1 MSGTLLDQIKEIETE
16 MARTQK
22 NKATEYHI
30 GRLKAKLA
38 KLRTTLLEGP
48 AKSGSEGTGFDV
60 AKTGHARVALIG
72 FPSVGKST
80 LLTKLTGTESTAA
93 SYEFTTLTCIPGNLF
108 HRGCKIQVLDL
119 PGIIDGA
126 SQGKGRGRQVIGVA
140 KSSDLVL
147 IVLDAAKELEKNH
160 RKILE
165 DELEAVG
172 LRLNKRPPSIY
183 VKQHK
188 TGGIKFSSMV
198 PLTKL
203 GDDPER
209 AVEAILR
216 EYKMHNS
223 EVLFRDDCSLDELI
237 DVIEGNRKYVR
248 VLYVWNKVDTV
259 SIEDVDRLSRQENSI
274 VCAAGADLNMDRLV
288 EKIWEYLSLTRVYTM
303 RKGEAPDFAEPVV
316 LTAGRHGTSVESL
329 CDQIHR
335 SLKVDHKY
343 SIVWGTSTKHSP
355 QHVGLA
361 HVLHDE
367 DVVRICKKT
376 NTEQKAEKGYAAS
389 VQAHYDFVRGKTCVG
404 APFMSDK
411 SLRRI

>member
-1 MSGTLLDQIKEIETE
+1 MSGTLLQQIAEVEAE

-48 AKSGSEGTGFDV
+48 TKAGSEGTGFDV
-60 AKTGHARVALIG
+60 AKTGHARVALVG

-80 LLTKLTGTESTAA
+80 LLTKLTGTESVAA

-108 HRGCKIQVLDL
+108 HKGCKIQVLDL

-147 IVLDAAKELEKNH
+147 IVLDAAKELERNH
-160 RKILE
+160 RAILE
-165 DELEAVG
+165 AELEAVG
-172 LRLNKRPPSIY
+172 LRLNRAPPAIY
-183 VKQHK
+183 LKKQK
-188 TGGIKFSSMV
+188 TGGIKFSAMV

-203 GDDPER
+203 GEDPER
-209 AVEAILR
+209 AVDAILR
-216 EYKMHNS
+216 EYKLHNC
-223 EVLFRDDCSLDELI
+223 ECLFRDDCSADELI

-259 SIEDVDRLSRQENSI
+259 SIEDVDRLARQPHSV
-274 VCAAGADLNMDRLV
+274 VCASGAGLNMDALV
-288 EKIWEYLSLTRVYTM
+288 DKIWEYLDLTRVYTM

-316 LTAGRHGTSVESL
+316 LTAGRHGTTVESL
-329 CDQIHR
+329 CNQIHR
-335 SLKVDHKY
+335 SLAIDHKY
-343 SIVWGTSTKHSP
+343 SIVWGTSAKHSP
-355 QHVGLA
+355 QHCGLA
-361 HVLHDE
+361 HLLHDE

-376 NTEQKAEKGYAAS
+376 NAEQKAEKGYAAR
-389 VQAHYDFVRGKTCVG
+389 VQAHWE
-404 APFMSDK
+404 
-411 SLRRI
+411 

>member
-1 MSGTLLDQIKEIETE
+1 MSGTLLDQIAEIEKE

-48 AKSGSEGTGFDV
+48 AKSGSEGVGFDV
-60 AKTGHARVALIG
+60 AKAGHARVALVG

-80 LLTKLTGTESTAA
+80 LLTKLTGTESIAA

-108 HRGCKIQVLDL
+108 HKGCKIQVLDL

-140 KSSDLVL
+140 KSADLVL
-147 IVLDAAKELEKNH
+147 MVLDAAKELEKNH

-183 VKQHK
+183 LKQHK

-203 GDDPER
+203 GDDPDK
-209 AVEAILR
+209 AVDAILR
-216 EYKMHNS
+216 EYKMHNC
-223 EVLFRDDCSLDELI
+223 ECLFREDCSVDDLI
-237 DVIEGNRKYVR
+237 DVIEGNRKYIS
-248 VLYVWNKVDTV
+248 VLYVWNKIDTV
-259 SIEDVDRLSRQENSI
+259 SVEDVDRLARQPHSV
-274 VCAAGADLNMDRLV
+274 VCASGGGSGAGLNMDRLID
-288 EKIWEYLSLTRVYTM
+288 KIWHYLSLTRVYTM
-303 RKGEAPDFAEPVV
+303 KKGEDPDFSEPVV
-316 LTAGRHGTSVESL
+316 MTAGRHGTTVESL
-329 CDQIHR
+329 CDSLHR
-335 SLKVDHKY
+335 SLKQDHKY
-343 SIVWGTSTKHSP
+343 SIVWGTSPKHSP
-355 QHVGLA
+355 QHVGLS

-367 DVVRICKKT
+367 DVVRIVKKT
-376 NTEQKAEKGYAAS
+376 NTEQKAEKGYAAR
-389 VQAHYDFVRGKTCVG
+389 VQGEWG
-404 APFMSDK
+404 GGGGGG
-411 SLRRI
+411 